1 MSLVS
6 YKCTP
11 AQVKAVEKKHFWRS
25 VIMAKTAKGNKRTY
39 VHKFT
44 KSNGTVVGNHYRS
57 NPKTSKGKKK

>member
-1 MSLVS
+1 
-6 YKCTP
+6 
-11 AQVKAVEKKHFWRS
+11 
-25 VIMAKTAKGNKRTY
+25 MAKTAKGNKRTY